1 MAGNLLASSA
11 KSHGRLYGS
20 RRARNT
26 TRGRS
31 LFRTSPGS
39 RSIGF
44 GKHKSSS
51 TSTPIIPASLL
62 RRCGA
67 GLANSTGR
75 PSQRE
80 TRAIVPSDEQSS
92 WKIPLGRTPG
102 APGRRSV
109 LNFATSSGGRGLRTQ
124 TIIGVRGKAQ
134 QSKR

>member
-31 LFRTSPGS
+31 HFRTSPGS

-102 APGRRSV
+102 RRSV